1 MTDLDQVQPLEH
13 RVFFMKKCGAS
24 FEEIS
29 QELGVSRDDAMK
41 MYRKLLVEVTTEY
54 SVEEREQIK
63 ALELARLDALVQPYY
78 IAGMEG
84 DLDSAKF
91 ALAAMQYR
99 AKVLKLDQPTPDEL
113 MNRGHVVLVTGSKED
128 FEEALLNGQRQ
139 HLQVTSQ
146 VVDDGNEEDL

>member
-1 MTDLDQVQPLEH
+1 MTDLDHVQPLEH
-13 RVFFMKKCGAS
+13 RVFYMKKCGAS
-24 FEEIS
+24 FDEIS
-29 QELGVSRDDAMK
+29 DELGIHKDDAIK
-41 MYRKLLVEVTTEY
+41 MYRKLLVEITTEY

-78 IAGMEG
+78 IAGVEG

-91 ALAAMQYR
+91 ALSAMQYR

-113 MNRGHVVLVTGSKED
+113 LNRGHVVLVTGSKEE
-128 FEEALLNGQRQ
+128 FEAALINGQQQ